1 MKPIFLCGF
10 MGCGK
15 TTVGKRLATVLGAGY
30 CDMDQLIVKREEM
43 TIPEIFEK
51 YGEEHFRKLETELIE
66 ELSESYKGV
75 ISCGGGAMLRC
86 ENAELAKKRGM
97 ILFLDTPFRQCYYRI
112 SGDKNRPIAANSTKS
127 ELEELYNKR
136 YPIYKGHSS
145 YTIPCMG
152 SPNRI
157 VTEIVDTLKL
167 HGEL

>member
-15 TTVGKRLATVLGAGY
+15 TTVGERLATVLGAGY

-51 YGEEHFRKLETELIE
+51 FGEDHFRKLETELIA

-75 ISCGGGAMLRC
+75 ISCGGGAMLKQ
-86 ENAELAKKRGM
+86 ENAELAKKRG
-97 ILFLDTPFRQCYYRI
+97 IVLFLDTPFRQCYYRI
-112 SGDKNRPIAANSTKS
+112 SGDKNRPIAANSTKG
-127 ELEELYNKR
+127 ELEELFDKR
-136 YPIYKGHSS
+136 YPLYKEHSS
-145 YTIPCMG
+145 YTIPCVG
-152 SPNRI
+152 SPNKI
-157 VTEIVDTLKL
+157 VTEIVDTLRL